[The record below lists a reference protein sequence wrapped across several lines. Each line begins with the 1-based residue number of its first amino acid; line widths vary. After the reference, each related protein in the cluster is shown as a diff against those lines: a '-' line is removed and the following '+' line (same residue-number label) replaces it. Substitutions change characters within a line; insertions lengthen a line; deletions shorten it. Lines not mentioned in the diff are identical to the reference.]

1 MWFPLGSPTWCVLCL
16 RDAASSPSVFSC
28 ANWQWL
34 NSRTGQR
41 LLTLITTSTPPLRF
55 SLGALGSG
63 HPREWIFQNPLQSTY
78 YREQWLKRQ
87 SFIWVFTDCLPDTLL
102 GHQFS
107 DMESLGVLMRV
118 VQRHRSN
125 RMYIC
130 RERFML
136 RDWLTRSWRL
146 ASLKFEG
153 KAGVPQRSWC
163 YSRESQGIWKQNA
176 VFLSLVEG
184 EGDGRDLSLFS

>member
-1 MWFPLGSPTWCVLCL
+1 M
-16 RDAASSPSVFSC
+16 
-28 ANWQWL
+28 
-34 NSRTGQR
+34 
-41 LLTLITTSTPPLRF
+41 TTSIPPLRF

-63 HPREWIFQNPLQSTY
+63 HPREWIFQNPLQSTH
-78 YREQWLKRQ
+78 YREKWLKRQ
-87 SFIWVFTDCLPDTLL
+87 SFIWVSTDCLPDTLL

-125 RMYIC
+125 RMYIY

-136 RDWLTRSWRL
+136 RDWLTQLWRL

-153 KAGVPQRSWC
+153 KAGDPQKSWC
-163 YSRESQGIWKQNA
+163 CSLESQGIWKQSA

-184 EGDGRDLSLFS
+184 EGDRRDLSLFS